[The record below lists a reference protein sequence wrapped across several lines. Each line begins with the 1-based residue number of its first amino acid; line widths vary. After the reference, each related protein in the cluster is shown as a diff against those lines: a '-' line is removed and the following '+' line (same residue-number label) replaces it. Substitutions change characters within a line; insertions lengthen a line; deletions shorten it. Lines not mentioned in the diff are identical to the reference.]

1 MSIVWKEIGSGGSS
15 VTPVFA
21 LIENVVVSQSLTGTV
36 TKTDAKTF
44 KNIGN
49 ESITIKAYVERGLAY
64 IRVIASHG
72 TSVSTLESINLT
84 NEETEYT
91 ISLINPSGDLYEE
104 FTIETVHTEPS
115 TVSHMRIIN
124 NESL

>member
-1 MSIVWKEIGSGGSS
+1 MIWHEIGSGGSS
-15 VTPVFA
+15 VAPVLA
-21 LIENVVVSQSLTGTV
+21 LISNDVVSPSLSGYYG
-36 TKTDAKTF
+36 KIDAKTF

-64 IRVIASHG
+64 IRVIASYRTG
-72 TSVSTLESINLT
+72 SYTLESINLT

-91 ISLINPSGDLYEE
+91 ISLINPSGELYEK
-104 FTIETVHTEPS
+104 FTIETGHMEPS

-124 NESL
+124 NESV